1 MLRDA
6 KLPLF
11 EKGQSEWIECDENE
25 IPKRM
30 IPFGEFCLYFRH
42 SDEENLFL
50 EMAGTKEEIVPV
62 VKRRLPLYMLA
73 GKLPPV
79 VVLVKNDA
87 DEDTLKSIVNSRTI
101 SIHEVDRIGQR
112 ISPEEQ
118 K

>member
-1 MLRDA
+1 MPRGSRF
-6 KLPLF
+6 PLF

-30 IPFGEFCLYFRH
+30 IPFGEFCLYFQH

-50 EMAGTKEEIVPV
+50 EMVGTKEEIIPV

-79 VVLVKNDA
+79 VILVKNDT

-101 SIHEVDRIGQR
+101 SIQEVDRIGQR